1 MRAIVRYR
9 RVGALLWHKLPVVVD
24 MDYTW
29 TEASRPRGFDPK
41 KGRPT
46 NVQNF
51 YTQWQVRAFRF
62 EDGTYAEI
70 PATEVEFRIRVLAE
84 PKPLV
89 QPTEPAES

>member
-9 RVGALLWHKLPVVVD
+9 KLGRILWHKLPVVVE

-29 TEASRPRGFDPK
+29 TEAARPRGWDPK
-41 KGRPT
+41 KDRPT

-62 EDGTYAEI
+62 EDGSYGEI
-70 PATEVEFRIRVLAE
+70 PATDVEFRIKVLPE
-84 PKPLV
+84 SKPQAPVV
-89 QPTEPAES
+89 QAPGK